1 MMQKLIVVITICARA
16 AALAPQR
23 ARIRTR
29 SVARPATAY
38 LETLAAPVVDDSTVA
53 AVDVTAAYLNSL
65 AAAPASLKSARPA
78 INEVLKARVDPV
90 ADAKQRLLAA
100 CDAFEASQ
108 RAAAASACTA
118 RSARPARR

>member
-1 MMQKLIVVITICARA
+1 MQKLVLVVVCGYA
-16 AALAPQR
+16 AALAPQ
-23 ARIRTR
+23 RIRTR

-38 LETLAAPVVDDSTVA
+38 LETLSAPVVDDSTVAA

-65 AAAPASLKSARPA
+65 AAAPASLNSARPA

-100 CDAFEASQ
+100 CDLFEASQ
-108 RAAAASACTA
+108 RAAAAS
-118 RSARPARR
+118 SAKSK